1 MKHED
6 LLKKR
11 IEEDMNQ
18 IKAPASLYTFAENIK
33 EESMKRDKEVHVSAL
48 PKKKKMKYRFVSA
61 AVIGLGVLTGSA
73 FLNPAVAEMASKIPY
88 LGQVFKQKP
97 VIQEIH
103 EAVEKE
109 GYEDVG
115 VGGTPGEVVHYE
127 VQFKG
132 TKEDEDR
139 ERQKITSIADDI
151 LKSRGHDN
159 YQITVRAYVPEYTP
173 LTDEE
178 QKMTDLWHTIEK
190 ELKAKGY
197 DIVVVNPFNEE
208 IEVTIP
214 TTETRQEEIKAE
226 TLEIAKLN
234 GSDKPV
240 KLDIYDREAAARE
253 GQWMNYLSSIGDGLA
268 AKKEFKVKNYG
279 YSYKDQKMRIFIYT
293 TMKQN
298 DPDAKETVD
307 KITKEIQAFLTSDE
321 VKNSIIGNETYEL
334 HITDKN
340 EKEFTF

>member
-1 MKHED
+1 MKNDE
-6 LLKKR
+6 LLKKK

-18 IKAPASLYTFAENIK
+18 IKAPASLYTFAENIQ
-33 EESMKRDKEVHVSAL
+33 EESMKSDKDIHVSTFA
-48 PKKKKMKYRFVSA
+48 KKKKRKFRFVSA
-61 AVIGLGVLTGSA
+61 AVIGLAVLTGSA

-97 VIQEIH
+97 VIEEIF
-103 EAVEKE
+103 EALEKE
-109 GYEDVG
+109 GFEDIG
-115 VGGTPGEVVHYE
+115 VGGTPGDVVHYE

-139 ERQKITSIADDI
+139 ERKKITSIADEI

-159 YQITVRAYVPEYTP
+159 YKITVNAYVPEYTP

-178 QKMTDLWHTIEK
+178 QMLTELGSTLEK

-197 DIVVVNPFNEE
+197 DIIVVNPFNEE

-253 GQWMNYLSSIGDGLA
+253 GQWMNYLSTIGDGLA

-279 YSYKDQKMRIFIYT
+279 YSYKDQKMKIFIYT
-293 TMKQN
+293 SMNEN
-298 DPDAKETVD
+298 DPEAKETVD
-307 KITKEIQAFLTSDE
+307 KITKEIQAFLSSDE
-321 VKNSIIGNETYEL
+321 VKSSIIGNETYEL

-340 EKEFTF
+340 KKDFHF

>member
-1 MKHED
+1 MKNDE
-6 LLKKR
+6 LLKKK

-18 IKAPASLYTFAENIK
+18 IKAPASLYTFAENIQ
-33 EESMKRDKEVHVSAL
+33 EESMKSDKDIHVSTFA
-48 PKKKKMKYRFVSA
+48 KKKKRKFRFVSA
-61 AVIGLGVLTGSA
+61 AVIGLAVLTGSA

-97 VIQEIH
+97 VIEEIF
-103 EAVEKE
+103 EALEKE
-109 GYEDVG
+109 GFEDIG
-115 VGGTPGEVVHYE
+115 VGGTPGDVVHYE

-139 ERQKITSIADDI
+139 ERKKITSIADEI

-159 YQITVRAYVPEYTP
+159 YKITVNAYVPEYTP

-178 QKMTDLWHTIEK
+178 QMLTELGSTLEK

-197 DIVVVNPFNEE
+197 DIIVVNPFNEE

-279 YSYKDQKMRIFIYT
+279 YSYKDQKMKIFIYT
-293 TMKQN
+293 TMNEN
-298 DPDAKETVD
+298 DPKAKETVD
-307 KITKEIQAFLTSDE
+307 KITKEIQAFLSSDE
-321 VKNSIIGNETYEL
+321 VKNSIVGNETYEL

-340 EKEFTF
+340 KKDFHF